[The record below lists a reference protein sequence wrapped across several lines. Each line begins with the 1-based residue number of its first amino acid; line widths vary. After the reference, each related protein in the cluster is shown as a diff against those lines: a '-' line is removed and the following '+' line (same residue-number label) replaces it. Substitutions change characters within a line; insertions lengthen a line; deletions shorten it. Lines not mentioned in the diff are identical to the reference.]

1 MSNFLGAWGGT
12 LNGACG
18 GVVAALMCLTLQAC
32 AGGGSVGCLGIAR
45 RIPPV
50 SEDVFF
56 PRPRTLL
63 TLTSL
68 RLRGG
73 SESSST
79 DEARVWRPEPKPWDR
94 AVAHAAIDAALAAE
108 RDRDSLASH
117 EASLSETDCS
127 DDVGHQQQQE
137 QGQLEEDQKHE
148 ADPAAGERDCEG
160 ASNMAAQDGSCD
172 EGARVD
178 GADEDGG
185 FPAITAEDGHALNV
199 GSLCFKCKKQG
210 MTRILPST
218 IPW

>member
-1 MSNFLGAWGGT
+1 M
-12 LNGACG
+12 LNGAV
-18 GVVAALMCLTLQAC
+18 GVVAALLCVALQAC
-32 AGGGSVGCLGIAR
+32 AEGGSVGCLGIAW
-45 RIPPV
+45 RIPPL

-56 PRPRTLL
+56 PRPRARL

-73 SESSST
+73 SESAST
-79 DEARVWRPEPKPWDR
+79 DEERVWRPEPKPWDR
-94 AVAHAAIDAALAAE
+94 AVAHAAFDAALAAE

-127 DDVGHQQQQE
+127 DDAGQQQD
-137 QGQLEEDQKHE
+137 QGQLEDDQKE
-148 ADPAAGERDCEG
+148 DDDPAAGEKEGEG
-160 ASNMAAQDGSCD
+160 ASNMAAEDGSCG
-172 EGARVD
+172 EEARAD
-178 GADEDGG
+178 GADQDGG